1 MSVLA
6 IVGPTAS
13 GKSRLAQELAPH
25 VHGEIVSTDSM
36 AIYRGMDIG
45 TAKPTV
51 DEREAVTHHMIDV
64 RDPVSDVTVAEFQT
78 EARSRIRD
86 IQTRGQLPIVVG
98 GSGLYVSAILDD
110 LRFPGTDAHLRAQL
124 IQECEELGP
133 VALHER
139 LAELDPAAAAAID
152 PHNARRIVR
161 ALEVITLTGGPFPAR
176 LPRDVEW
183 MPARRIGL
191 QIEREVL
198 DARIAER
205 VDQMWAAGFVDEVR
219 RLAQQPMSRT
229 ARKALGY
236 AQVLS
241 ALAGSTSFDQAR
253 AETIEATR
261 KFARRQQRWFQ
272 RDGRIQWVPYDIDI
286 VSLRGMLT

>member
-1 MSVLA
+1 MKVVA

-13 GKSRLAQELAPH
+13 GKSRLAQELAQM
-25 VHGEIVSTDSM
+25 VNGEIVSTDSM

-45 TAKPTV
+45 TAKPSPA
-51 DEREAVTHHMIDV
+51 EREAVPHYMIDV
-64 RDPVSDVTVAEFQT
+64 WDPAHEVSVAEFQA
-78 EARSRIRD
+78 EARSSILE
-86 IQTRGQLPIVVG
+86 IQSRGHLPIVVG

-110 LRFPGTDAHLRAQL
+110 LRFPGTDAQLRAQL
-124 IQECEELGP
+124 IQECEELG
-133 VALHER
+133 VAALHQR
-139 LAELDPAAAAAID
+139 LAELDPAAADAID
-152 PHNARRIVR
+152 PRNARRIVR
-161 ALEVITLTGGPFPAR
+161 ALEVIALTGGPFPAR
-176 LPRDVEW
+176 LPRDAEW
-183 MPARRIGL
+183 MSAQRIGL

-241 ALAGSTSFDQAR
+241 ALAGNTSFDQAR

-272 RDGRIQWVPYDIDI
+272 QDGRIQWVPYDIDI

>member
-6 IVGPTAS
+6 IVGPTAA
-13 GKSRLAQELAPH
+13 GKSRLAQALAPH
-25 VHGEIVSTDSM
+25 VHGEIVSADSM

-51 DEREAVTHHMIDV
+51 AERQVMAHHMIDV
-64 RDPVSDVTVAEFQT
+64 RDPASDVTVAEFQA
-78 EARSRIRD
+78 EARSSIHEIQARD
-86 IQTRGQLPIVVG
+86 HLPILVG

-110 LRFPGTDAHLRAQL
+110 LRFPGTDAQLRAEL
-124 IQECEELGP
+124 IRECEELGP
-133 VALHER
+133 VSLHKR

-161 ALEVITLTGGPFPAR
+161 ALEVIALTGGPFPAR

-183 MPARRIGL
+183 MPAQRIGL
-191 QIEREVL
+191 QIDRDML

-205 VDQMWAAGFVDEVR
+205 VDHMWAAGFVDEVR
-219 RLAQQPMSRT
+219 RLAQEPMSRT

-241 ALAGSTSFDQAR
+241 ALAGNTSFERAR
-253 AETIEATR
+253 EETIEATK

-272 RDGRIQWVPYDIDI
+272 RDSRIQWVPYDIE
-286 VSLRGMLT
+286 VASLRGMLT